1 MASFNQI
8 TLLGRVGSVDIKTF
22 SNGGKNITIS
32 LATSKK
38 FVDRNNYQ
46 QEETQWHRLVVSF
59 DRLVEIVE
67 QYVRKGDLLFVTGEM
82 TYRKYTD
89 NNNVERSMPEV
100 RVTSVQLMPKT
111 QEASTQVS
119 TAPVRPLAS
128 RPAATAPQ
136 QSDIPGVEEDM
147 PDFMK
152 F

>member
-22 SNGGKNITIS
+22 SNGGKVINLS
-32 LATSKK
+32 LATSKR

-82 TYRKYTD
+82 TYRKFTD

-111 QEASTQVS
+111 QESAQAVQ
-119 TAPVRPLAS
+119 TATVRPLAA
-128 RPAATAPQ
+128 RPATPAPQ
-136 QSDIPGVEEDM
+136 QADIPGFEEDM

-152 F
+152 

>member
-38 FVDRNNYQ
+38 FIDRNNYQ

-89 NNNVERSMPEV
+89 SNNVERSMPEV
-100 RVTSVQLMPKT
+100 RVQSVQLMPKT
-111 QEASTQVS
+111 QDASAQVQ
-119 TAPVRPLAS
+119 TAPVRPLAA
-128 RPAATAPQ
+128 RPAAPTPQ
-136 QSDIPGVEEDM
+136 QADIPGFEEDM
-147 PDFMK
+147 PDFMR
-152 F
+152 